1 MLHASLRV
9 GGGVVGWFNNW
20 TSLRK
25 MATPTFNFVLLFVCL
40 CVCVCCC
47 CCGCYHKWKWK
58 MRCRGSL
65 SLSGEQQKHI
75 KNKWELCNVLEN
87 EDEYD

>member
-9 GGGVVGWFNNW
+9 GGGGVGCQHW

-25 MATPTFNFVLLFVCL
+25 MATPTFNFAAA
-40 CVCVCCC
+40 VCVCFC

-75 KNKWELCNVLEN
+75 KNKWELCNVLEDEN
-87 EDEYD
+87 EYD

>member
-1 MLHASLRV
+1 
-9 GGGVVGWFNNW
+9 
-20 TSLRK
+20 
-25 MATPTFNFVLLFVCL
+25 
-40 CVCVCCC
+40 
-47 CCGCYHKWKWK
+47 

-87 EDEYD
+87 EDDHD